1 MAKPLYIKVEDVMIN
16 RKYVSYAM
24 NGIKDNKPC
33 VIVAMKTRM
42 SYVYL
47 YTTSLAELLG
57 RLNN

>member
-1 MAKPLYIKVEDVMIN
+1 MKYIKVEDVIIN

-47 YTTSLAELLG
+47 YATPLAELL
-57 RLNN
+57 RLLNA